1 MKKMETAAT
10 RAYEGLFILRSDAAA
25 AQEQVD
31 RSVQQIR
38 DTITKH
44 GGQVTEQ
51 QLWGRRKL
59 AYPIAKQREGVYVL
73 AHFTAEPKAIP
84 PLEQTLRL
92 NETLLRSLIVIQ
104 PVAQS
109 APPPATGEHGES
121 Q

>member
-1 MKKMETAAT
+1 VKAQTSAT
-10 RAYEGLFILRSDAAA
+10 RAYEALFILRMDAAA
-25 AQEQVD
+25 AQDQTD
-31 RSVQQIR
+31 RSVQQIN

-44 GGQVTEQ
+44 GGQVTAQ

-73 AHFTAEPKAIP
+73 AHFTAEPKVVP
-84 PLEQTLRL
+84 TLRQTFRL

-104 PVAQS
+104 SPAQS
-109 APPPATGEHGES
+109 APLPAPVEHGES